1 MIGRIAGA
9 VLSKVPPEILVDVAG
24 VGYELEVPM
33 STFYEL
39 PAVGEKTVLL
49 VHMVVREDAQLLY
62 GFSSEIERQL
72 FRQLLKVNGVGAKV
86 ALAIL
91 SSMSSQEFMLTMER
105 KDVASLIRIPGV
117 GKKTAERLI
126 VELQDKLK
134 PGSLLPAA
142 SSDTQ
147 GATDEETGGGSG
159 ARLQDNRSQ
168 AIDALVALGYKP
180 AESTRLVDAAVKQV
194 TSQAVVETIIK
205 AALRSTVSV
214 TTKAGA

>member
-1 MIGRIAGA
+1 MIGRIAGT
-9 VLSKVPPEILVDVAG
+9 VLRKAPPEILIDVAG
-24 VGYELEVPM
+24 VGYELDVPL

-62 GFSSEIERQL
+62 GFVSEIERQL
-72 FRQLLKVNGVGAKV
+72 FRVLLKVNGVGAKV

-91 SSMSSQEFMLTMER
+91 SSMNSREFMLTIER

-134 PGSLLPAA
+134 PGGALSAI
-142 SSDTQ
+142 
-147 GATDEETGGGSG
+147 ATDQPGS
-159 ARLQDNRSQ
+159 ADAESNATCAPALQDNRSQ

-180 AESTRLVDAAVKQV
+180 TESTRLVDSAVSQV
-194 TSQAVVETIIK
+194 TSQSTIETIIR
-205 AALRSTVSV
+205 AALKSTVS
-214 TTKAGA
+214 TTAKADA